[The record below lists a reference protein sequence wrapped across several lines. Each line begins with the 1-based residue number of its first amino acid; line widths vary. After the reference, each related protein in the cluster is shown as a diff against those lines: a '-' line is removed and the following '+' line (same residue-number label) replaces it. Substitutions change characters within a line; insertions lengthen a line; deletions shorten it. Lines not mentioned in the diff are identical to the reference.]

1 MTVSEPLRLAIF
13 DCDGT
18 LVDSQHSIVASM
30 NAAFEA
36 HAYTRVSTLDQ
47 TIDNQLIELRDHC
60 SKMGWEVVKEYAD
73 EGLSG
78 TLSRDKRP
86 ALNSLIKDAYRKRFD
101 SVVCWDI
108 SRIGRSMKELILFLS
123 DMKDRGIGIC
133 SVRQG
138 FDTSTSMGE
147 IMFQFVG
154 ILSSWEREMI
164 RERTLAGLERAKSEG
179 KTLGRRKVTNDTMT
193 AKILELRTAK
203 KSIREI
209 ASEVGVSR
217 GTVSNVLKV
226 A

>member
-1 MTVSEPLRLAIF
+1 MTTKVAI
-13 DCDGT
+13 
-18 LVDSQHSIVASM
+18 
-30 NAAFEA
+30 
-36 HAYTRVSTLDQ
+36 YTRVSTLDQ

-60 SKMGWEVVKEYAD
+60 SRMGWEVVKEYAD

-108 SRIGRSMKELILFLS
+108 SRIGRSMKELVLFLS

-147 IMFQFVG
+147 MMFQFVG

-164 RERTLAGLERAKSEG
+164 RERTLAGLDRAKREG
-179 KTLGRRKVTNDTMT
+179 KTLGRRKVTNDNMT
-193 AKILELRTAK
+193 AKILELRNEK
-203 KSIREI
+203 KSIRDI
-209 ASEVGVSR
+209 ASDVGVSR
-217 GTVSNVLKV
+217 GTVSNVLK
-226 A
+226 AA

>member
-1 MTVSEPLRLAIF
+1 MTKKVGI
-13 DCDGT
+13 
-18 LVDSQHSIVASM
+18 
-30 NAAFEA
+30 
-36 HAYTRVSTLDQ
+36 YTRVSTLDQ

-60 SKMGWEVVKEYAD
+60 SKMGWEIVKEYAD

-78 TLSRDKRP
+78 TLSREKRP

-164 RERTLAGLERAKSEG
+164 RERTLAGLERAKREG

-193 AKILELRTAK
+193 AKIIELRSAK
-203 KSIREI
+203 KFLREI
-209 ASEVGVSR
+209 ASEVGVSIA
-217 GTVSNVLKV
+217 TVHRELKKV

>member
-1 MTVSEPLRLAIF
+1 MTKKVVIYA
-13 DCDGT
+13 
-18 LVDSQHSIVASM
+18 
-30 NAAFEA
+30 
-36 HAYTRVSTLDQ
+36 RVSTLDQ
-47 TIDNQLIELRDHC
+47 TVDNQLIELRDHC
-60 SKMGWEVVKEYAD
+60 SKMGWEIVKEYTD

-78 TLSRDKRP
+78 TLSREKRP
-86 ALNSLIKDAYRKRFD
+86 ALNAMIKDGYRKKFD
-101 SVVCWDI
+101 TVVCWDI
-108 SRIGRSMKELILFLS
+108 SRLGRSMKELIMFLS

-179 KTLGRRKVTNDTMT
+179 KILGRRKVTNDTMT
-193 AKILELRTAK
+193 AKIIELRNEK
-203 KSIREI
+203 KSLREI
-209 ASEVGVSR
+209 ASEVGVSIATIHR
-217 GTVSNVLKV
+217 ELKKV

>member
-1 MTVSEPLRLAIF
+1 MTKKVVI
-13 DCDGT
+13 
-18 LVDSQHSIVASM
+18 
-30 NAAFEA
+30 
-36 HAYTRVSTLDQ
+36 YTRVSTLDQ
-47 TIDNQLIELRDHC
+47 TIDNQLLELRDHC

-164 RERTLAGLERAKSEG
+164 RERTLAGLERAKSQG
-179 KTLGRRKVTNDTMT
+179 KTLGRRKVTNDTMA
-193 AKILELRTAK
+193 AKIIELRDER
-203 KSIREI
+203 KSIRQI

-217 GTVSNVLKV
+217 GTVNNVLKV

>member
-1 MTVSEPLRLAIF
+1 MGRKVAI
-13 DCDGT
+13 
-18 LVDSQHSIVASM
+18 
-30 NAAFEA
+30 
-36 HAYTRVSTLDQ
+36 YTRVSTLDQ
-47 TIDNQLIELRDHC
+47 TIDNQLIELRDYC

-86 ALNSLIKDAYRKRFD
+86 ALNALIKDAYRKRFD
-101 SVVCWDI
+101 SVICWDI
-108 SRIGRSMKELILFLS
+108 SRIGRSMKELVLFLS
-123 DMKDRGIGIC
+123 DMKDRDVGIC

-138 FDTSTSMGE
+138 FDTSTTMGE

-179 KTLGRRKVTNDTMT
+179 KTLGRKKVVDDEMT
-193 AKILELRTAK
+193 AKIIELRSEK
-203 KSIREI
+203 KSIRDI

>member
-1 MTVSEPLRLAIF
+1 MTKKVVI
-13 DCDGT
+13 
-18 LVDSQHSIVASM
+18 
-30 NAAFEA
+30 
-36 HAYTRVSTLDQ
+36 YTRVSTLDQ
-47 TIDNQLIELRDHC
+47 TIDNQLIELREHC
-60 SKMGWEVVKEYAD
+60 SRMGWEIVKEYAD

-164 RERTLAGLERAKSEG
+164 RERTLAGLERAKREG

-193 AKILELRTAK
+193 AKIIELRNDK

-209 ASEVGVSR
+209 ASEVGVSI
-217 GTVSNVLKV
+217 GTVSNTLKV

>member
-1 MTVSEPLRLAIF
+1 MVRRVAI
-13 DCDGT
+13 
-18 LVDSQHSIVASM
+18 
-30 NAAFEA
+30 
-36 HAYTRVSTLDQ
+36 YTRVSTLDQ
-47 TIDNQLIELRDHC
+47 TIDNQLIELREHC
-60 SKMGWEVVKEYAD
+60 SKMEWEIVKEYAD

-78 TLSRDKRP
+78 TLSREKRP
-86 ALNSLIKDAYRKRFD
+86 ALNSLIKDAYRKKFD

-108 SRIGRSMKELILFLS
+108 SRLGRSMKELILFLS
-123 DMKDRGIGIC
+123 DMKDRDIGIC

-164 RERTLAGLERAKSEG
+164 RERTLAGLERARREG

-193 AKILELRTAK
+193 AKIIELRTAK
-203 KSIREI
+203 KSLKEI
-209 ASEVGVSR
+209 ASEVGVSIA
-217 GTVSNVLKV
+217 TVHRELKKV

>member
-1 MTVSEPLRLAIF
+1 MVRRVAI
-13 DCDGT
+13 
-18 LVDSQHSIVASM
+18 
-30 NAAFEA
+30 
-36 HAYTRVSTLDQ
+36 YTRVSTLDQ

-60 SKMGWEVVKEYAD
+60 SKMGWEIVKEYAD

-86 ALNSLIKDAYRKRFD
+86 ALNSLIKDAYRKKFD

-108 SRIGRSMKELILFLS
+108 SRLGRSMKELILFLS
-123 DMKDRGIGIC
+123 DMKDKGVGIC

-164 RERTLAGLERAKSEG
+164 RERTLAGLERAKRDG

-193 AKILELRTAK
+193 AKIIELRNDK

-217 GTVSNVLKV
+217 GTVNNILKV

>member
-1 MTVSEPLRLAIF
+1 MTKKVGI
-13 DCDGT
+13 
-18 LVDSQHSIVASM
+18 
-30 NAAFEA
+30 
-36 HAYTRVSTLDQ
+36 YTRVSTLDQ

-193 AKILELRTAK
+193 AKIVELRTAK
-203 KSIREI
+203 KTIRQI
-209 ASEVGVSR
+209 ASEVGVSV
-217 GTVSNVLKV
+217 GTLSNTLKV

>member
-1 MTVSEPLRLAIF
+1 MTKKVGI
-13 DCDGT
+13 
-18 LVDSQHSIVASM
+18 
-30 NAAFEA
+30 
-36 HAYTRVSTLDQ
+36 YTRISTLDQ

-133 SVRQG
+133 SVCQG

-164 RERTLAGLERAKSEG
+164 RERTLAGLERAKSQG

-193 AKILELRTAK
+193 AKIVELRTTK
-203 KSIREI
+203 KTIRQI
-209 ASEVGVSR
+209 ASEVGVSV
-217 GTVSNVLKV
+217 GTVSNTLKV

>member
-1 MTVSEPLRLAIF
+1 MVRRVAI
-13 DCDGT
+13 
-18 LVDSQHSIVASM
+18 
-30 NAAFEA
+30 
-36 HAYTRVSTLDQ
+36 YTRVSTLDQ

-60 SKMGWEVVKEYAD
+60 SKMGWEIVKEYAD

-78 TLSRDKRP
+78 TLSREKRP
-86 ALNSLIKDAYRKRFD
+86 ALNSLIKDAYRKKFD

-108 SRIGRSMKELILFLS
+108 SRLGRSMKELILFLS
-123 DMKDRGIGIC
+123 DMKDKGVGIC

-164 RERTLAGLERAKSEG
+164 RERTLAGLERARREG

-193 AKILELRTAK
+193 AKIIELRSAK
-203 KSIREI
+203 KSIRAI

>member
-1 MTVSEPLRLAIF
+1 MTKKVGI
-13 DCDGT
+13 
-18 LVDSQHSIVASM
+18 
-30 NAAFEA
+30 
-36 HAYTRVSTLDQ
+36 YTRVSTLDQ
-47 TIDNQLIELRDHC
+47 TIDNQLIELRDYC

-101 SVVCWDI
+101 LVVCWDI

-123 DMKDRGIGIC
+123 DMKDRDIGIC

-164 RERTLAGLERAKSEG
+164 RERTLAGLERARREG

-193 AKILELRTAK
+193 AKIIELRSAK

-209 ASEVGVSR
+209 ASEVGVSV
-217 GTVSNVLKV
+217 GTVSNTLKV

>member
-1 MTVSEPLRLAIF
+1 MTKKVGI
-13 DCDGT
+13 
-18 LVDSQHSIVASM
+18 
-30 NAAFEA
+30 
-36 HAYTRVSTLDQ
+36 YTRVSTLDQ

-78 TLSRDKRP
+78 TLSREKRP

-164 RERTLAGLERAKSEG
+164 RERTLAGLERAKREG

-193 AKILELRTAK
+193 AKIVELRTAK
-203 KSIREI
+203 KTIRQI
-209 ASEVGVSR
+209 ASEVGVSTA
-217 GTVSNVLKV
+217 TVHRQLKKV

>member
-1 MTVSEPLRLAIF
+1 MTKKVVIYA
-13 DCDGT
+13 
-18 LVDSQHSIVASM
+18 
-30 NAAFEA
+30 
-36 HAYTRVSTLDQ
+36 RVSTLDQ
-47 TIDNQLIELRDHC
+47 TVDNQLIELRDHC
-60 SKMGWEVVKEYAD
+60 SKMGWEIVKEYTD

-78 TLSRDKRP
+78 TLSREKRP
-86 ALNSLIKDAYRKRFD
+86 ALNAMIKDGYRKKFD
-101 SVVCWDI
+101 TVVCWDI
-108 SRIGRSMKELILFLS
+108 SRLGRSMKELIMFLS

-179 KTLGRRKVTNDTMT
+179 KTLGRKKVTNDTMT
-193 AKILELRTAK
+193 AKIIELRNDK

-209 ASEVGVSR
+209 ASDVGVSI

>member
-1 MTVSEPLRLAIF
+1 MTKKVVCYARI
-13 DCDGT
+13 
-18 LVDSQHSIVASM
+18 
-30 NAAFEA
+30 
-36 HAYTRVSTLDQ
+36 STLDQ
-47 TIDNQLIELRDHC
+47 CVDNQLIELRDHC
-60 SKMGWEVVKEYAD
+60 SKMGWEIVKEYVD

-78 TLSRDKRP
+78 TLSREKRP
-86 ALNSLIKDAYRKRFD
+86 ALNAMIKDGYRKKFD
-101 SVVCWDI
+101 TVICWDI
-108 SRIGRSMKELILFLS
+108 SRIGRSMKELVLFLS

-147 IMFQFVG
+147 IMYQFVS

-179 KTLGRRKVTNDTMT
+179 KTLGRKKVTDKVIT
-193 AKILELRTAK
+193 AKIIELRNDK
-203 KSIREI
+203 KSIRHI
-209 ASEVGVSR
+209 ASEVGVSI

>member
-1 MTVSEPLRLAIF
+1 MGRKVAIY
-13 DCDGT
+13 C
-18 LVDSQHSIVASM
+18 
-30 NAAFEA
+30 
-36 HAYTRVSTLDQ
+36 RVSALDK
-47 TIDNQLIELRDHC
+47 TINNQLLELCDHC
-60 SKMGWEVVKEYAD
+60 SKMEWEITKEYAD

-78 TLSRDKRP
+78 TLSREKRP
-86 ALNSLIKDAYRKRFD
+86 ALNALIKDAYRKRFD
-101 SVVCWDI
+101 SVICWDI

-123 DMKDRGIGIC
+123 DMKDKGVGIC

-164 RERTLAGLERAKSEG
+164 RERTLAGLERAKREG

-193 AKILELRTAK
+193 AKIIELRTANR
-203 KSIREI
+203 SIRDI
-209 ASEVGVSR
+209 ASEVGVSI
-217 GTVSNVLKV
+217 GTVSKTLKV

>member
-1 MTVSEPLRLAIF
+1 MTRKVVIYA
-13 DCDGT
+13 
-18 LVDSQHSIVASM
+18 
-30 NAAFEA
+30 
-36 HAYTRVSTLDQ
+36 RVSTLDQ
-47 TIDNQLIELRDHC
+47 TVDNQLIELRDHC
-60 SKMGWEVVKEYAD
+60 SKMGWEIVKEYAD

-108 SRIGRSMKELILFLS
+108 SRIGRSMKELILFLC
-123 DMKDRGIGIC
+123 DMKDRDIGIC

-193 AKILELRTAK
+193 AKIIELRTAK
-203 KSIREI
+203 KSLREI
-209 ASEVGVSR
+209 ASEVGVSIA
-217 GTVSNVLKV
+217 TVHRELKKV